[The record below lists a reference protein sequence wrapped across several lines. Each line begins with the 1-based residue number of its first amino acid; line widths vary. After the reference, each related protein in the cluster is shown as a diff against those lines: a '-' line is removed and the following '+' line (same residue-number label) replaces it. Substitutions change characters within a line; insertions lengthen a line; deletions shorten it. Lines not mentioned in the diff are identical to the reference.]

1 MSKIV
6 NIVQIVKKWE
16 FPIRPVV
23 TEILTLY
30 AQVVTTHV
38 LVLSSCNLTLKKV
51 RVRARRSF
59 DRTKQNRFQP
69 RDGGGKQWQERSP
82 NQAKA
87 ASRAEQEGR
96 GNSIVKNSKQSR
108 PVLEDMGPFCWAFLV
123 DTLIFVVELLLYD
136 QAWFCVN
143 FLSDTVDTV

>member
-1 MSKIV
+1 MPKLSEFVQIFKNCQNSKNV
-6 NIVQIVKKWE
+6 KQIVKKWE

-23 TEILTLY
+23 TEISTSY
-30 AQVVTTHV
+30 AQVVTTHA

-59 DRTKQNRFQP
+59 DRSKRNRFQP

-96 GNSIVKNSKQSR
+96 GNTIVKLPNRADMSKKIR
-108 PVLEDMGPFCWAFLV
+108 GH
-123 DTLIFVVELLLYD
+123 FVGV
-136 QAWFCVN
+136 F
-143 FLSDTVDTV
+143 SSIH